1 MRSMKAI
8 SGTEFEEYV
17 WNDVWLQRFAPSQ
30 GWNTEFQ
37 KILADRCRVDFAAYR
52 GNDRAIGDAKDK
64 RELTSLLSELAER
77 NRDGG

>member
-37 KILADRCRVDFAAYR
+37 KKGGMHFTPGYPISCGWLIRRPRTCCT
-52 GNDRAIGDAKDK
+52 I
-64 RELTSLLSELAER
+64 SE
-77 NRDGG
+77 